1 MPLRF
6 FYLDYILKKNA
17 VKIYAIF
24 LDLSFIPIRVH
35 FSIGGMV
42 LPKVGP
48 KEATGLFVQPFVNI
62 Q

>member
-1 MPLRF
+1 MLPLRF
-6 FYLDYILKKNA
+6 FYLDYIFFLSKFMQF
-17 VKIYAIF
+17 F

-35 FSIGGMV
+35 YSMGGMV

-48 KEATGLFVQPFVNI
+48 KEATGLFVQPFVNV

>member
-1 MPLRF
+1 MQF
-6 FYLDYILKKNA
+6 
-17 VKIYAIF
+17 F

-48 KEATGLFVQPFVNI
+48 KEATRLFVQPFVNV